1 MSHQGTAPVQLD
13 LPGQTHVADGPHD
26 QSGMYLMHHAFRR
39 DLASFASA
47 VRRTP
52 LTEPDV
58 WRALAVRW
66 TRFAETLHHHH
77 EAEDTSIWPVLM
89 SHADADGNAEDRA
102 TLEAMEAEHAVIDP
116 SLAACHAGF
125 QAMTDHPCADHRDAL
140 DRHLTRLRE
149 SLAEHLRHEET
160 EALPMIQRTMTDA
173 EYAAVE
179 KAAQS
184 AYPVSAV
191 PFLVPWV
198 LEGLPD
204 DARAAMFAMAGRGYA
219 AVYRLT
225 RPRFQRRE
233 RLAFR
238 YATGDAR

>member
-1 MSHQGTAPVQLD
+1 MTSPTTAPVQLD

-39 DLASFASA
+39 DLANFASA
-47 VRRTP
+47 IQNTP
-52 LTEPDV
+52 LTDADV
-58 WRALAVRW
+58 WGALAARW
-66 TRFAETLHHHH
+66 TRFADTLHHHH
-77 EAEDTSIWPVLM
+77 EAEDTSIWPVLLG
-89 SHADADGNAEDRA
+89 HADAAGNAEDRA

-125 QAMTDHPCADHRDAL
+125 EAMTDHPCADHRDAL
-140 DRHLTRLRE
+140 DGHLARLRE
-149 SLAEHLRHEET
+149 SLGEHLRHEET
-160 EALPMIQRTMTDA
+160 DALPMIQRTMTAA

-179 KAAQS
+179 KAAQD

-204 DARAAMFAMAGRGYA
+204 HARAAMFALAGRGYA
-219 AVYRLT
+219 VLYRLT
-225 RPRFQRRE
+225 RRRFQRQE

-238 YATGDAR
+238 HATGGGR